1 MLWSDAMADA
11 TDKPANL
18 DEALE
23 QLEGSGLAAVDD
35 HADADAETIPATP
48 VATAAASAEPMH
60 IALRIALGAAGLC
73 LLIGFFLPWMSLPS
87 ETPTG
92 SEIVQISGLSIVAVD
107 SAATRLVMGDGQRL
121 LVLAVPAFGLAL
133 TAIGFLGF
141 RWAGPIALVCGVV
154 VVGYGVARL
163 IILFFQVTGVGL
175 WLVVIGALT
184 AIIAGAIA
192 WGRLR
197 EDAARRRALKAA
209 AKAAKNS

>member
-1 MLWSDAMADA
+1 MADA

-23 QLEGSGLAAVDD
+23 ELEGAGLAAVDD

-48 VATAAASAEPMH
+48 GATAAQAAPMH

-73 LLIGFFLPWMSLPS
+73 LLVGFFLPWMSLPT
-87 ETPTG
+87 ETPAG
-92 SEIVQISGLSIVAVD
+92 PEVVEISGLSIIAMD
-107 SAATRLVMGDGQRL
+107 SAATRLVMGDGQRP
-121 LVLAVPAFGLAL
+121 LVLAVPVFGLAL

-154 VVGYGVARL
+154 VVGYGIARL

-209 AKAAKNS
+209 AKAAKKS